1 METQQELAI
10 ASVPI
15 QQWGTLYDQE
25 KALKIGTIFRDLNKP
40 FFKAD
45 DELMTRGNPSLG
57 RGDKREELLR
67 QICEVSFVLDDIRL
81 YMDTHPKDTNGL
93 ALLKE
98 TVQKRK
104 SLLKEFAMEHYPLT
118 MDCMADIYYVHPDTD
133 CYCWQEGPMPWEGA
147 CV

>member
-10 ASVPI
+10 ASVPA
-15 QQWGTLYDQE
+15 QSWGQVYDQE
-25 KALKIGTIFRDLNKP
+25 KALRIGTIFKDLNKP

-57 RGDKREELLR
+57 RGDKREQLLR
-67 QICEVSFVLDDIRL
+67 QIYEASFVLDDIRL
-81 YMDTHPKDTNGL
+81 YMDTHPKDVQGL
-93 ALLKE
+93 SLLKE

-104 SLLKEFAMEHYPLT
+104 MLLKEFAMEHYPLT
-118 MDCMADIYYVHPDTD
+118 MDCMADIYHAHPDTD
-133 CYCWQEGPMPWEGA
+133 CCCWQEGPMPWEGA

>member
-10 ASVPI
+10 ASVPA
-15 QQWGTLYDQE
+15 QSWGQVYDQE
-25 KALKIGTIFRDLNKP
+25 KALRIGTIFKDLNKP

-45 DELMTRGNPSLG
+45 DEIMTRGNPSLG
-57 RGDKREELLR
+57 RVDKREQLLR
-67 QICEVSFVLDDIRL
+67 QIYEASFVLDDIRL
-81 YMDTHPKDTNGL
+81 YMDTHPKDVQGL
-93 ALLKE
+93 SLLKE

-104 SLLKEFAMEHYPLT
+104 MLLKEFAMEYYPLT
-118 MDCMADIYYVHPDTD
+118 MDCMADIYHAHPDTD